1 MIFINKLTRRPLC
14 SSGLMPGIFCV
25 AVRNAWKTTLHNL
38 SEAGLKTCCP
48 LVLERR
54 RRRDKKNSYRLINYP
69 AFPGYIFVRFNP
81 AQIHTTAIKRM
92 PGAKDFVRFGNQI
105 ATIQQE
111 EVNAMKL
118 IHHNLP
124 TVSLGT
130 EHLTD
135 DRLNI
140 PAEVLKKIEKIFN
153 AK

>member
-1 MIFINKLTRRPLC
+1 
-14 SSGLMPGIFCV
+14 
-25 AVRNAWKTTLHNL
+25 
-38 SEAGLKTCCP
+38 
-48 LVLERR
+48 
-54 RRRDKKNSYRLINYP
+54 
-69 AFPGYIFVRFNP
+69 
-81 AQIHTTAIKRM
+81 M
-92 PGAKDFVRFGNQI
+92 PGAMDFVRFGNQI

-140 PAEVLKKIEKIFN
+140 PTDVLKKIEKIFN
-153 AK
+153 AKEASERIELMFSMISKQKRLTTE